1 MNYAENEKYR
11 DLDSSVDYATIEI
24 NDKEVENYRNN
35 LIKEGLRKRKLT
47 ITKAAKIIGVSRTHL
62 SLILNGKSNM
72 SIFVAKKLKQILG
85 IDKIF
90 VIYKNTKI
98 NL

>member
-1 MNYAENEKYR
+1 MNYAENEKYQ
-11 DLDSSVDYATIEI
+11 DLNSSVENATIYI
-24 NDKEVENYRNN
+24 NDKEVEEYRNT
-35 LIKEGLRKRKLT
+35 LIKEGLKKRKLT
-47 ITKAAKIIGVSRTHL
+47 IKKAAEMIGVSRTHL
-62 SLILNGKSNM
+62 SLIVNGKTNM
-72 SIFVAKKLKQILG
+72 SIFVAKKLKEILG